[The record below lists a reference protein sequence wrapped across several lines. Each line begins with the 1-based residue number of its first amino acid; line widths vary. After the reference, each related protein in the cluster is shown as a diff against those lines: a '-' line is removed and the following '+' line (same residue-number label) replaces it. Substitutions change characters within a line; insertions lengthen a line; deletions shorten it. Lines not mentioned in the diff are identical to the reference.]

1 MKKFGF
7 ASIGIILVAI
17 IYFFT
22 IGSTQLIAEIKP
34 QVQKE
39 VEMLKTQGFD
49 VETKEISTQM
59 QQHIIAINDT
69 KKISSF
75 LKSKGVELSHKDIE
89 QFKGMKLAI
98 DMHYLADS
106 YSAVS
111 LDIYPLTLPTS
122 LASSTVDKEDKQQLG
137 QLEKMIK
144 DKTFLV
150 HIDINKLLNGFK
162 GYLKDIDETF
172 HDKNDKNDKQEMQFQ
187 INALTFTGK
196 IKDNKVTH
204 LTQDLQGFKMAIVNE
219 SSMTL
224 AKLSSIYTVTDTQNY
239 HTEYKIEN
247 ATFSADKKYELIID
261 GVHIDSHAN
270 VDKNLSSFSVKTQV
284 KNINYKE
291 KEKVTQVA
299 KLDLEIKVD
308 NLDMKALESLED
320 INPNEQEEV
329 IATLQKLISKG
340 VNFEIPNL
348 SVQEIT
354 LQKQKM
360 EGFTFNSMF
369 KIDKSLD
376 LSLLEKNPMA
386 AIDAINANL
395 YLSLS
400 NDIFALIAQQPQ
412 AMMALMLFQPKDF
425 KGKKVYEVE
434 LKDAKLLVN
443 GMPVM

>member
-7 ASIGIILVAI
+7 ASIGIIAIAI

-22 IGSTQLIAEIKP
+22 LGSTQLIAEIKP

-39 VEMLKTQGFD
+39 VERLKTQGFD
-49 VETKEISTQM
+49 VQTQDIATDT
-59 QQHIIAINDT
+59 QHYIIAMNDP

-75 LKSKGVELSHKDIE
+75 LKSKGLELSHEDIE
-89 QFKGMKLAI
+89 DFKGMTLAI
-98 DMHYLADS
+98 DMQYLAHSDT
-106 YSAVS
+106 AVS

-122 LASSTVDKEDKQQLG
+122 LSNSAVKKEDKQHLA

-150 HIDINKLLNGFK
+150 HIDINTLLNGFQ
-162 GYLKDIDETF
+162 GYLKDINETI
-172 HDKNDKNDKQEMQFQ
+172 HDKQEIQFE
-187 INALTFTGK
+187 ITALTFAGK
-196 IKDNKVTH
+196 IENDTITH
-204 LTQDLQGFKMAIVNE
+204 LTQGLQDFKIAMLKD

-224 AKLSSIYTVTDTQNY
+224 HKVSSLYALTGTDKQDY

-247 ATFSADKKYELIID
+247 ATFTPDTNHALSID
-261 GVHIDSHAN
+261 GIHIDSHAN
-270 VDKNLSSFSVKTQV
+270 ADKNLSSFSVQTQV
-284 KNINYKE
+284 NNIHYKE

-299 KLDLEIKVD
+299 KLNLEIKID

-320 INPNEQEEV
+320 INPNDDDEV
-329 IATLQKLISKG
+329 IATLQKLISQG
-340 VNFEIPNL
+340 VHFEIPNL
-348 SVQEIT
+348 SVKEIEFK
-354 LQKQKM
+354 KQKI

-369 KIDKSLD
+369 NIDKSLD

-395 YLSLS
+395 SLSLS
-400 NDIFALIAQQPQ
+400 SELFVLIAQQPQ
-412 AMMALMLFQPKDF
+412 AMMALMLFQPKDV

-434 LKDAKLLVN
+434 LKDSKLLVN
-443 GMPVM
+443 GLPVI